1 MLHLEKLPWLQCLL
15 LSGLGTLLVWLMA
28 GCGGPAIPVDQR
40 TQADFKRIPFETV
53 AQEVSFQSEDG
64 TRLAGQ
70 LDRPPGQAN
79 PPLVFII
86 HHSGAVDRDAYQY
99 LAARLVPAGYAV
111 FRFDKRGTG
120 RSEGTYGCCE
130 DSDALAAYRAAVAQ
144 DGIDMSRVFIIAQS
158 IGTQILAKRF
168 EEFARI
174 YRPAGV
180 VLLSSL
186 LPAEDIL
193 AIKAPLHIIISDSKP
208 DLAALGEGA
217 VKAHRAAY
225 SYGASYFIAPHTEH
239 TLFDISDGPIDWSD
253 PNWPEKFSQDAWL
266 SLLGWLENQCRSR
279 EQLERIYPFINLAF
293 AFSIPYPTM
302 IKVGSSFPVA
312 IGWSDD
318 SAALD
323 GAF

>member
-1 MLHLEKLPWLQCLL
+1 MLA
-15 LSGLGTLLVWLMA
+15 LLVLA
-28 GCGGPAIPVDQR
+28 ANCSGPTIAADQR
-40 TQADFKRIPFETV
+40 TQADFKRIPFETM

-144 DGIDMSRVFIIAQS
+144 DGIDMSRVFIVAQS
-158 IGTQILAKRF
+158 IGTRILAGRF
-168 EEFARI
+168 EEFAQVH
-174 YRPAGV
+174 RPAGV

-186 LPAEDIL
+186 LPGKDIL
-193 AIKAPLHIIISDSKP
+193 AIQAPLHIIISDSEP
-208 DLAALGEGA
+208 DLAALGEDA

-225 SYGASYFIAPHTEH
+225 GYGASYFIAPHTEH
-239 TLFDISDGPIDWSD
+239 TLFDISGGPIDWSD

-279 EQLERIYPFINLAF
+279 EQSERIYPFINLAF
-293 AFSIPYPTM
+293 AVSIPYPGM

-318 SAALD
+318 SAVSD

>member
-1 MLHLEKLPWLQCLL
+1 MLALLMWL
-15 LSGLGTLLVWLMA
+15 A
-28 GCGGPAIPVDQR
+28 GCGSPAILADQR
-40 TQADFKRIPFETV
+40 TQADFKRIPFKTM

-70 LDRPPGQAN
+70 LDRPPGQVR
-79 PPLVFII
+79 PPLIFII

-130 DSDALAAYRAAVAQ
+130 DSDALAAYRAAVTQ
-144 DGIDMSRVFIIAQS
+144 DDIDTQRIFIVAQS
-158 IGTQILAKRF
+158 IGTRILAERF

-174 YRPAGV
+174 HQPAGV

-186 LPAEDIL
+186 LPGEDIL
-193 AIKAPLHIIISDSKP
+193 AIKAPLHIIISDSELN
-208 DLAALGEGA
+208 LAALGEDA
-217 VKAHRAAY
+217 VKAHQAAY
-225 SYGASYFIAPHTEH
+225 NYGASYFIAPHTEH

-266 SLLGWLENQCRSR
+266 SLLGWLENQCNAGKQQ
-279 EQLERIYPFINLAF
+279 EDE
-293 AFSIPYPTM
+293 SIHSLTWLLLFPYLLP
-302 IKVGSSFPVA
+302 
-312 IGWSDD
+312 
-318 SAALD
+318 L
-323 GAF
+323 